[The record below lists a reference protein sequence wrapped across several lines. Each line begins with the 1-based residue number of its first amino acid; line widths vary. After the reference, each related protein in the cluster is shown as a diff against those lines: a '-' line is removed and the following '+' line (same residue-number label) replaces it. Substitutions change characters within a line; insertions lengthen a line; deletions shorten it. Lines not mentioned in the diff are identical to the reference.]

1 MLRVVEIDNANCSLR
16 FLSCFVSES
25 LRVMSIAG
33 HTTGLEELC
42 PMVLHKRLSGYAALA
57 ILAGLLGACT
67 SSAYAASVVKQKR
80 AVPGAILKG
89 SALLKGRAFYRT
101 SMPENS
107 LAGIKLGRK
116 ASEVLLKWGNPT
128 RITLSGGQA
137 AQPAAAAGGPGM
149 MPGMGGG
156 AMMPGMGGGAMMPG
170 MGSGAMPGMGG
181 GAMPGMGGG
190 AMPGMAG
197 GGPGMPGMGMG
208 MGMGA
213 GAGAGAPAA
222 ASSNLSSNEVVWTY
236 DLTNGITIE
245 FVISENVVTQIT
257 VGGIGPWGPSR
268 TAMGLQLGD
277 TYKLVIWVA
286 GYPESQE
293 FSGRFLRLSYVTR
306 CRVLYTFEKNKCV
319 GVTIALDPNNVR

>member
-1 MLRVVEIDNANCSLR
+1 
-16 FLSCFVSES
+16 
-25 LRVMSIAG
+25 
-33 HTTGLEELC
+33 
-42 PMVLHKRLSGYAALA
+42 MVLHKRLSGYAALA

-67 SSAYAASVVKQKR
+67 SSAYAANVLKQKR
-80 AVPGAILKG
+80 AVPEVILKG
-89 SALLKGRAFYRT
+89 SALLKGRAFFRT
-101 SMPENS
+101 SIPENS

-128 RITLSGGQA
+128 RITLSGGQT
-137 AQPAAAAGGPGM
+137 AQPAAATTGGPG

-156 AMMPGMGGGAMMPG
+156 AMMPGMGGGAMPG
-170 MGSGAMPGMGG
+170 MGGGAMMPGMGG
-181 GAMPGMGGG
+181 GAAPGMGGG
-190 AMPGMAG
+190 AMMPGMG
-197 GGPGMPGMGMG
+197 GGMGMGMG

-213 GAGAGAPAA
+213 GAQGGAAA
-222 ASSNLSSNEVVWTY
+222 ASSSTLSSNEVVWTY
-236 DLTNGITIE
+236 DLTNGISIE

-257 VGGIGPWGPSR
+257 VGGTGPWGPSR

-293 FSGRFLRLSYVTR
+293 YSGRFLRLSYVTR
-306 CRVLYTFEKNKCV
+306 CRVLYTFDKNRCV